1 MIRCHWNVKQY
12 QMQLVEQSFN
22 IFFVGFT
29 SYENQIKRK
38 LDKPM
43 QNTWTGVL

>member
-1 MIRCHWNVKQY
+1 
-12 QMQLVEQSFN
+12 MQLVQQSFN

-29 SYENQIKRK
+29 NYENQIKRK

-43 QNTWTGVL
+43 Q